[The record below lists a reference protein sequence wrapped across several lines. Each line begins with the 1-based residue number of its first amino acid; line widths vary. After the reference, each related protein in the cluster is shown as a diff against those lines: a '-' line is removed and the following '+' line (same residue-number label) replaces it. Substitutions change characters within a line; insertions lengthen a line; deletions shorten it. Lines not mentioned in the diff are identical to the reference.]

1 MNNNTKLPSNL
12 RQTDANACNRETLK
26 SSPTICRLLHCIDTI
41 YNMRKHCPK
50 RNYVQN
56 HININIVI
64 IVLLGCIRYTS
75 DNALGTLHSFQTWY
89 GGSWGQGQ
97 GHRGKLPSARLWHRP
112 CLNPL
117 ELLGSGGMLESYH
130 KLQQKPKQFQSLNMH
145 LSWFGLAYQRKP
157 LTTL

>member
-1 MNNNTKLPSNL
+1 
-12 RQTDANACNRETLK
+12 
-26 SSPTICRLLHCIDTI
+26 
-41 YNMRKHCPK
+41 MRKHCPK

-97 GHRGKLPSARLWHRP
+97 GHRGKLPSALCP
-112 CLNPL
+112 PL
-117 ELLGSGGMLESYH
+117 APPMPQSTRIIRFGRNARVLSQAATEAKTVPEFKHALKLIWSGLPEKAIDDAVKDYRKWLQACVSANSGHFEHTML
-130 KLQQKPKQFQSLNMH
+130 
-145 LSWFGLAYQRKP
+145 
-157 LTTL
+157 